1 MSKKTD
7 KILGR
12 KPGRKQTLNI
22 KRAAILGKPL
32 PGQRSDEEE
41 RDPNGKWSSSGG
53 GTPAKAAAPSSA
65 KGAAK
70 SPSAKRPK
78 SEMSPD
84 EEKAFAK
91 AASKLTSPG
100 KPGGFDEPHGGHG
113 TDPDSWV
120 DSAEKK
126 DEETRGAGGRW
137 AGAGGG
143 LPTPSAVASAHEQAR
158 GEPVNRVGHHQEEM
172 LKEAPRGGKGEGE
185 SGIALGENATLGLG
199 AADISHSLTGRKA
212 HNKSKGSAVLSLTL
226 RGHAKKKDGI
236 LGRKDWDETR
246 HPRDK
251 GKFSAGQGGG
261 DLAGQGAGAKEL
273 HGMAQEAKARTA
285 ARAAARAAASKQE
298 RGKLVGTANAAI
310 HGAEGAAGKAR
321 AALAELRNRAGIH
334 PAVAGK
340 AAKAAEEHAAV
351 LKEAASHTK
360 DPAHAQIAAKADM
373 HAKAA
378 RESAQKAVKAAT
390 PVAAAHHAA
399 AAKVSAGKAE
409 DLREHMTREIGKK
422 ADKEEREGRAPKTG
436 EGGGEGADAP
446 QGHRHLLPLRE
457 LWQILVGK

>member
-41 RDPNGKWSSSGG
+41 RDPDGKCSSGGG
-53 GTPAKAAAPSSA
+53 GTPAKAVTPNGA

-70 SPSAKRPK
+70 PPSAKRPK
-78 SEMSPD
+78 SEMSPN
-84 EEKAFAK
+84 EEKVFAK
-91 AASKLTSPG
+91 AAMKLPQG
-100 KPGGFDEPHGGHG
+100 KPGLFDEPHGKHG
-113 TDPDSWV
+113 TDPDSLV
-120 DSAEKK
+120 DSADHQ

-137 AGAGGG
+137 TGAGSS
-143 LPTPSAVASAHEQAR
+143 LPTPSEVASAHEQTR
-158 GEPVNRVGHHQEEM
+158 GEPVNRVGHRQEEM

-185 SGIALGENATLGLG
+185 SGIALGENAMLGLG
-199 AADISHSLTGRKA
+199 AADINHSLTGRKA
-212 HNKSKGSAVLSLTL
+212 HNQSKGSAVLSLTL

-236 LGRKDWDETR
+236 LGRKDWDESQ

-273 HGMAQEAKARTA
+273 HGMAQEAKARA
-285 ARAAARAAASKQE
+285 AVRAAASKQE

-310 HGAEGAAGKAR
+310 RGAEGAAGKAH

-399 AAKVSAGKAE
+399 SAKVSASKAE

-422 ADKEEREGRAPKTG
+422 ADKEEREGRAPKAG

-446 QGHRHLLPLRE
+446 QGHHHLLPLRE
-457 LWQILVGK
+457 LWQLLIGK

>member
-126 DEETRGAGGRW
+126 DE
-137 AGAGGG
+137 
-143 LPTPSAVASAHEQAR
+143 VASAHEQAR

-285 ARAAARAAASKQE
+285 ARAAASKQE

-310 HGAEGAAGKAR
+310 HGAEGAAGKAH

-409 DLREHMTREIGKK
+409 GLREHMTREIGKK
-422 ADKEEREGRAPKTG
+422 ADKEEREGRAPKKGHG
-436 EGGGEGADAP
+436 EGGGEGGEGEQP
-446 QGHRHLLPLRE
+446 QGHHHLLPLPLRE